1 MSTHSRLV
9 EDLGFAAAILIAL
22 AYGLAEALASVGFR
36 LGTCAAAG
44 FPWGLTI
51 IVCAL
56 ALPKTLGRASAG
68 AVWTAI
74 ANRIGGGAPKPGDP
88 TP

>member
-1 MSTHSRLV
+1 MNHSRIV
-9 EDLGFAAAILIAL
+9 EDGGFVVAVLIAL

-36 LGTCAAAG
+36 LGTCEKAG
-44 FPWGLTI
+44 FPWGLTV

-74 ANRIGGGAPKPGDP
+74 ATRLGGKPPMDP
-88 TP
+88 GVTP